1 MGLFSLIA
9 NAFGFSKREAKILV
23 IGLDNS
29 GKTTLINHLKPK
41 KVNMFNIEINQSN
54 CIFRLLPSKS
64 HQQLAFKLK
73 NFLKIIFILLYM
85 I

>member
-1 MGLFSLIA
+1 MGLFKMIA
-9 NAFGFSKREAKILV
+9 NALGITKKEARILV

-41 KVNMFNIEINQSN
+41 KVMNN
-54 CIFRLLPSKS
+54 CC
-64 HQQLAFKLK
+64 
-73 NFLKIIFILLYM
+73 IIID